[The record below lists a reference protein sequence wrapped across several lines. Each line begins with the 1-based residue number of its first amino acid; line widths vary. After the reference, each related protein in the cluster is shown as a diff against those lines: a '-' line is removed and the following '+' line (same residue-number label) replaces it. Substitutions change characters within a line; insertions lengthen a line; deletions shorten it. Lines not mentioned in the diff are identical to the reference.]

1 MQLTNLQSEK
11 VQEIVACYGE
21 YREVQFKAPTGSGK
35 TLMATNVIAQ
45 LINNN
50 PTENFIFVVA
60 TVSTSSLPQAF
71 EQKINE
77 YKTDLPVNN
86 FEVEYIESPSNNKN
100 NKSDAVPQIRV
111 VRNKVYIFGK
121 ATFGKSRIFTEQSV
135 ITDFIQDCKTH
146 NYKII
151 YIRDEAHIGTQLS
164 RNDEGV
170 GTFEKLMNDSAD
182 FILKMTA
189 TFGNGPAFK
198 RIELKEKDL
207 RDPAKNQNRWLMK
220 FTPEQLADDTESD
233 EELLDK
239 AIEKFKEIQND
250 YQKLDIQIKPAMLIQ
265 VDNEPTDLEQKEI
278 FKNTLQ
284 MIKDKLSQNG
294 LSWVQYF
301 GDSDKAWSN
310 VDNDNFTLSKITR
323 NNDPTDCIIFKIGPA
338 TGWDIPRACMLLQ
351 LRNVCSANLNI
362 QTIGRIRRNPYPGL
376 ERNSVTDKY
385 YIFSNAPQGG
395 EDYVLYDY
403 KVKDVFKGEELAV
416 IKMVKKGSSKPN
428 KDKQNKAVAK
438 FLTNKKNELIQI
450 VNSRFE
456 NDKYSKID
464 KKTNITN
471 PILLL
476 KRIKVLY
483 DNLKSEIRK
492 VVDIVEEQYSQS
504 PFKDIKWEQLEI
516 VLLEDYIKNLTDIY
530 RTCVPMT
537 VTYKVELETIKP
549 DTYTELFESTS
560 KNMISVE
567 GDTSYIFQ
575 MYKDGQFNTEQQLDS
590 SNETIVASVL
600 KNYFQL
606 IPAKAWAKN
615 RTTGSIFGEYLD
627 ETNSDRRSY
636 FDFVI
641 KFKNGTYLYLEVK
654 GDEDN
659 DIDYKKTELLQR
671 AYTDYFE
678 NITYELFKPKLVICL
693 IRVTHGDPVIAGCF
707 YDKQLI
713 QTKLEELNLAQLVSE
728 LAK

>member
-1 MQLTNLQSEK
+1 M
-11 VQEIVACYGE
+11 
-21 YREVQFKAPTGSGK
+21 
-35 TLMATNVIAQ
+35 
-45 LINNN
+45 
-50 PTENFIFVVA
+50 
-60 TVSTSSLPQAF
+60 
-71 EQKINE
+71 
-77 YKTDLPVNN
+77 
-86 FEVEYIESPSNNKN
+86 
-100 NKSDAVPQIRV
+100 
-111 VRNKVYIFGK
+111 
-121 ATFGKSRIFTEQSV
+121 

-151 YIRDEAHIGTQLS
+151 YIRDEAHIGTQLA

-220 FTPEQLADDTESD
+220 FAPEQLADDTESD

-265 VDNEPTDLEQKEI
+265 VDNEPTDPEQKEI

-428 KDKQNKAVAK
+428 KDKQNKAVAE

-464 KKTNITN
+464 KKINITN

-492 VVDIVEEQYSQS
+492 VVDIVEEQYSQN

>member
-1 MQLTNLQSEK
+1 
-11 VQEIVACYGE
+11 
-21 YREVQFKAPTGSGK
+21 
-35 TLMATNVIAQ
+35 
-45 LINNN
+45 
-50 PTENFIFVVA
+50 
-60 TVSTSSLPQAF
+60 
-71 EQKINE
+71 
-77 YKTDLPVNN
+77 
-86 FEVEYIESPSNNKN
+86 
-100 NKSDAVPQIRV
+100 
-111 VRNKVYIFGK
+111 
-121 ATFGKSRIFTEQSV
+121 
-135 ITDFIQDCKTH
+135 
-146 NYKII
+146 
-151 YIRDEAHIGTQLS
+151 
-164 RNDEGV
+164 
-170 GTFEKLMNDSAD
+170 
-182 FILKMTA
+182 
-189 TFGNGPAFK
+189 
-198 RIELKEKDL
+198 
-207 RDPAKNQNRWLMK
+207 
-220 FTPEQLADDTESD
+220 
-233 EELLDK
+233 
-239 AIEKFKEIQND
+239 
-250 YQKLDIQIKPAMLIQ
+250 
-265 VDNEPTDLEQKEI
+265 
-278 FKNTLQ
+278 

-351 LRNVCSANLNI
+351 LRNVCSDNLNI

-428 KDKQNKAVAK
+428 KDKQNKAVAG

-450 VNSRFE
+450 INSRFE

-464 KKTNITN
+464 KKINITN

>member
-71 EQKINE
+71 
-77 YKTDLPVNN
+77 
-86 FEVEYIESPSNNKN
+86 
-100 NKSDAVPQIRV
+100 
-111 VRNKVYIFGK
+111 
-121 ATFGKSRIFTEQSV
+121 
-135 ITDFIQDCKTH
+135 KTH

-151 YIRDEAHIGTQLS
+151 YIRDEAHIGTQLA

-220 FTPEQLADDTESD
+220 FAPEQLADDTESD

-265 VDNEPTDLEQKEI
+265 VDNEPTDPEQKEI

-301 GDSDKAWSN
+301 GDSDKTWSN

-376 ERNSVTDKY
+376 ERNSVTDKD
-385 YIFSNAPQGG
+385 YILSNAPQGG
-395 EDYVLYDY
+395 EDYELYDY
-403 KVKDVFKGEELAV
+403 KVKDVFNGEELAV

-428 KDKQNKAVAK
+428 KDKQNKAVAE

-464 KKTNITN
+464 KKINITN

-492 VVDIVEEQYSQS
+492 VVDSVEEQYSQS